1 MDLRRYREDYT
12 RLRFPFKYPPGREFH
27 PTVEA
32 TFYACAPVSVNTQ
45 LTVVEENSSE
55 ATSVIQHVRNV
66 CELVWVSRLSTS
78 EDGGAVGHAS
88 FGPRSARATRV
99 LRTRGSYA

>member
-12 RLRFPFKYPPGREFH
+12 RLRFPFKHPPRREFH

-32 TFYACAPVSVNTQ
+32 TFYACVPVSVNTQ
-45 LTVVEENSSE
+45 LTVVEENSSG

-66 CELVWVSRLSTS
+66 CELVCVSRLSTS
-78 EDGGAVGHAS
+78 GDGGAVAHAS
-88 FGPRSARATRV
+88 FALRSGHGNRVVCTRV
-99 LRTRGSYA
+99 SYA